1 MFDQIFGGNKTVANW
16 AAAMSNYTVSER
28 IAVQRKPKIAKVNN
42 TFRDNNNQKKP
53 EPIKPF
59 GPVNPYVIFVSK
71 TASEN
76 DRHYG
81 KSGRSEAWKALSENE
96 KQRYRDEAENNKK
109 ALKPIKEST
118 GYPLFKKNNFATE
131 YAVALKDH
139 KGDKKAAYSA
149 AAKMV
154 SEKYRILQAK
164 VSKTLGTEPIGYPL
178 FKKNNFATEYAIALK
193 DHKGDKK
200 AAYSAALKMVSGKY
214 RIWQA
219 SEDKVTK
226 KKKNT
231 KKASEYTLFLKK
243 HFAAEHAAAL
253 KKHKGDTAAAFAA
266 AAKAVSK
273 DYRSRQAKGNR
284 ALGTPVKKEPTGYP
298 LFKKNNFTAEYA
310 IALKDHKGDKKA
322 AYSAAAKMVSE
333 KYRIWQAKENSAPVK
348 EPTGYPSFKKNSS
361 AADAEDTIAL
371 KDCEGDEKAAHSFDF
386 WKKVSKNYQSW
397 QMKELSPQKAAGVL
411 GGQKGVPL
419 VAKESFYR
427 GCDNTTH
434 SKAVE
439 YSSAF

>member
-131 YAVALKDH
+131 YAV
-139 KGDKKAAYSA
+139 
-149 AAKMV
+149 
-154 SEKYRILQAK
+154 
-164 VSKTLGTEPIGYPL
+164 
-178 FKKNNFATEYAIALK
+178 ALK